1 MSRSDLD
8 DISKKQETRTAA
20 LSRASVPQG
29 LYQRL
34 TQTV

>member
-20 LSRASVPQG
+20 LSRASVRKG
-29 LYQRL
+29 YTSASLKL
-34 TQTV
+34 